1 MERKSEHIDKEQ
13 LEPPSHISYA
23 RNINKKDKYDKKTGY
38 DNCSSYSFKRYC
50 MILLII
56 ENQHNGRDAEQI
68 KQMHSNWQP
77 DNISYQDNPTVTIY
91 RIRFILPAK
100 NHPEDQCRKKRRES
114 INFTF
119 YRTEPKC
126 ITECI
131 CQGSDKSR
139 PQNDDNIH
147 RW

>member
-68 KQMHSNWQP
+68 EQMHHIQ
-77 DNISYQDNPTVTIY
+77 NPIH
-91 RIRFILPAK
+91 LAS
-100 NHPEDQCRKKRRES
+100 EESSRR
-114 INFTF
+114 
-119 YRTEPKC
+119 PM
-126 ITECI
+126 
-131 CQGSDKSR
+131 
-139 PQNDDNIH
+139 P
-147 RW
+147 